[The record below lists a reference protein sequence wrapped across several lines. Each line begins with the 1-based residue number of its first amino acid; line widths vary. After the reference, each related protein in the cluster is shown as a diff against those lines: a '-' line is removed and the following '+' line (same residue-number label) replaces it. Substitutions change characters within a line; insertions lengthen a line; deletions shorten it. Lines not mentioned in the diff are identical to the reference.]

1 VTLEETFFGSAAG
14 SLGGVGNFYET
25 LLVENAVSRLW
36 KAHTSAA
43 VSQSSSHASA
53 TAFVLLMKG
62 CRFPIKFLS
71 NRVAVYIGLLQSSQS
86 EMIWRIRSG
95 RRPRLT
101 CKKIWRISRWKGG
114 SLGEVVPVA
123 RVDRLRKAKCG
134 WR

>member
-25 LLVENAVSRLW
+25 SLVENAVSRLW

-62 CRFPIKFLS
+62 CGFPNKFLS
-71 NRVAVYIGLLQSSQS
+71 NKVAVYMGLLQNSQS
-86 EMIWRIRSG
+86 KMVWRIRSG
-95 RRPRLT
+95 RRPRLA
-101 CKKIWRISRWKGG
+101 CKM
-114 SLGEVVPVA
+114 EN
-123 RVDRLRKAKCG
+123 
-134 WR
+134 